1 MACETN
7 YNLDK
12 PHVAI
17 ALLLSIL
24 ILGHAGYEIVK
35 SLMTAPQS
43 KRGLEMPTPMD
54 DKEIQDHHT
63 ELQGQLSQ
71 DSTNDG

>member
-12 PHVAI
+12 PHVAT

-24 ILGHAGYEIVK
+24 ILAHAGYEIVK
-35 SLMTAPQS
+35 SLLAAPQS
-43 KRGLEMPTPMD
+43 QQGLEMPTPMD
-54 DKEIQDHHT
+54 DKEIQHHHMKS
-63 ELQGQLSQ
+63 QGQLSQ